1 MHGTISRHVA
11 DHLAAPIS
19 FGVVCRCI
27 YSAVVAGLN
36 TVRRSSRDA
45 ECKAQCSNGPGQAP
59 MLHFGFSLFGV
70 VSSSS
75 RSRRRH
81 CPVQK
86 TLSCSRSWGTSI
98 STLHARRWSPCVQT
112 SSRISRNDIGK
123 SAWAQTQQ
131 MIAGVKRMHS
141 LRLVANLGKVPAE
154 AVALKHWS
162 DHTQRPSMAE
172 DAQLLR

>member
-27 YSAVVAGLN
+27 YSAVVTGLN

-70 VSSSS
+70 VSSSW
-75 RSRRRH
+75 RSPRRH
-81 CPVQK
+81 CPVQR
-86 TLSCSRSWGTSI
+86 TPSCSRSWGTSI
-98 STLHARRWSPCVQT
+98 STLHAGRWSPCVQT
-112 SSRISRNDIGK
+112 FSRISRNDIGR

-131 MIAGVKRMHS
+131 MIAGGKGQFTA
-141 LRLVANLGKVPAE
+141 VANLGKVPTE
-154 AVALKHWS
+154 AVALKHRS
-162 DHTQRPSMAE
+162 DHTQRPSMPE